1 MSANS
6 GKVAEG
12 SVSVSEGWTRS
23 SSLLNPLR
31 AIWWIFTSVRFAI
44 LLLVTLCVVSL
55 VGVLLPQKPA
65 RVRGDIVAEADWLDI
80 QEGRFG
86 FLADVFD
93 RLQLFDIFHAG
104 WFAVLLGLTVAS
116 TTAYIL
122 SRFPGIWRSVT
133 KPRKRVPDRYFETA
147 PDSFAV
153 DADVTPEDLEGALR
167 RSRYSVDRFEEE
179 GATYLFAD
187 RFAWAQLGTLFTH
200 AAIVIFILAAVVSRM
215 DTFSTGLFLAEGATL
230 PVFPVRDANQIQ
242 VELLDSYAEFA
253 EDGQPLDYYSDVVVY
268 ERGEEVKRCR
278 STVNSP
284 CSFAGYNFYQAAYF
298 GFGAALEVRDL
309 STGHVIY
316 RETLGLIETAPSPR
330 VEVRD
335 EEGAL
340 LFDDSLVL
348 TDSLST
354 DEVSYVGTLVELGDG
369 RILTIGLLEEGDGSR
384 LVVLE
389 AGSSEAV
396 QVTLE
401 EGETATSGGLEIT
414 YVARAEIPL
423 GTIPDLPLP
432 ASALGGDGSAVLQ
445 MRNVVYG
452 TDDVSSGGNVANAGP
467 AGPPQLTISGLQARS
482 VTLEQGESVTIG
494 ELEYTFL
501 GQREFSGLNVR
512 RDRSDYMI
520 WVGAALTV
528 LGLMITFW
536 VPRRRLWAKISSG
549 GLQLAGQAPRHAKF
563 GRELRRLAISAGAE
577 PPELNEDD

>member
-1 MSANS
+1 VGP
-6 GKVAEG
+6 GKVAK
-12 SVSVSEGWTRS
+12 SSTSSTEGWSRGFG
-23 SSLLNPLR
+23 LLNPLR
-31 AIWWIFTSVRFAI
+31 AVWWIFTSVRFAI
-44 LLLVTLCVVSL
+44 LLLITLCAVSL
-55 VGVLLPQKPA
+55 VGVLLPQKPT
-65 RVRGDIVAEADWLDI
+65 RVRGDLVAEADWLEI
-80 QEGRFG
+80 QDGRFG
-86 FLADVFD
+86 FFAEVFE
-93 RLQLFDIFHAG
+93 RLELFDMFHAG
-104 WFAVLLGLTVAS
+104 WFAVLLALTVAS
-116 TTAYIL
+116 TAAYII

-147 PDSFAV
+147 PDSFTV
-153 DADVTPEDLEGALR
+153 DAKVTPEDLEGALR
-167 RSRYSVDRFEEE
+167 RSRYSVDRFEDE

-200 AAIVIFILAAVVSRM
+200 AAIVIFILAAVVSRV

-242 VELLDSYAEFA
+242 VELVDSFAEFA
-253 EDGQPLDYYSDVVVY
+253 EDGQPLDYYSDIVVY
-268 ERGEEVKRCR
+268 QRGEEVKRCR

-284 CSFAGYNFYQAAYF
+284 CGFSGYNFYQAAYF
-298 GFGAALEVRDL
+298 GFGAAIEVRDL
-309 STGHVIY
+309 STGNVIY

-335 EEGAL
+335 ADGAL

-348 TDSLST
+348 TDSLSSG
-354 DEVSYVGTLVELGDG
+354 ELRYVGTLVEFDDG
-369 RILTIGLLEEGDGSR
+369 RILTIGLLEDGGGSR
-384 LVVLE
+384 LAVLE
-389 AGSSEAV
+389 AGSSETV

-401 EGETATSGGLEIT
+401 EGETAASGGLEIS
-414 YVARAEIPL
+414 YVARGEIPL
-423 GTIPDLPLP
+423 GTIENLPLP
-432 ASALGGDGSAVLQ
+432 ANASVDGGGSAVLQ

-452 TDDVSSGGNVANAGP
+452 TDDVSSGGNVSNAGP
-467 AGPPQLTISGLQARS
+467 AGPPQLTISGLQAQS
-482 VTLEQGESVTIG
+482 ATLEEGESITID

-512 RDRSDYMI
+512 RDRSDVMI

-563 GRELRRLAISAGAE
+563 RRELHRLATSAGAE
-577 PPELNEDD
+577 PPELNDDD